1 MTERARVVVI
11 GGGVVGC
18 AIAHAFAE
26 RGLDGVV
33 VLEAAADVGEGASKA
48 NSAILHTGFD
58 AKAGTFEA
66 GFLRRSN
73 QLWPTLLEDLGVPY
87 LPVGALMLARSH
99 EDIDRLRT
107 DIVPRATAMG
117 VDTRWIDGRA
127 VADEAP
133 YVTADA
139 IAALSIPGEG
149 IVDPFWLTRA
159 FAEAAIAGGVE
170 VRRRARVTS
179 LGMADD
185 AVRVG
190 LEDDTIIVADQVVDA
205 AGLQG
210 DDVAAMAGD
219 RSFAIAPRAGQFLVS
234 EEAFGVDRI
243 VLPVPGP
250 MGKGML
256 VTPIVFG
263 GILLGPTAVD
273 GTDKDDRSTDAA
285 RAAQILDACAALVP
299 EVAGARPIR
308 AFTGLRPAAS
318 TGDHIVRPTEAS
330 DRLWLAC
337 GIRSTGISASPAIAE
352 AVADGVIAA
361 RGWRTTAP
369 TVRPAPP
376 PMAIEAE
383 PGEVVCLCRGVDRG
397 EIVAAC
403 ARPLRPLTL
412 DGVKRR
418 GGATFGDCQ
427 GNLCGVAVAGILA
440 DALDVGIASVEKGR
454 PASWLFAPLEETGQ
468 RGDRRSS
475 SRPDSTPGSPLDPPP
490 NGDAWDL
497 VVVGAG
503 AAGSAAAAAAR
514 QAGLATLV
522 VDRTAGWTAIGLIAE
537 DDAWSVEAQSADGPA
552 VARTRAVLLASG
564 GYVRPREQR
573 SIAGQRPAGVM
584 TADLVRAALAADVL
598 PGHRAVVVG
607 MTRTAD
613 VIASDLQAAGC
624 VVVARLRG
632 DPAAIEG
639 TARLTG
645 VVVDGETIAADSLV
659 FADAQVPM
667 PFLLR
672 GLGLVDGRPGTP
684 APVDADGRSPL
695 PGLWAAGCCVYAD
708 IDHTGCAADGARVA
722 GHIVAALAHGES
734 VARA

>member
-1 MTERARVVVI
+1 VTERARVVVI

-18 AIAHAFAE
+18 ATALALAQ
-26 RGLDGVV
+26 RGLDGVI

-58 AKAGTFEA
+58 AKAGTAEA
-66 GFLRRSN
+66 GFLRHAN
-73 QLWPTLLEDLGVPY
+73 QLWPALLEDLGVPY
-87 LPVGALMLARSH
+87 LPVGALMLARSDA
-99 EDIDRLRT
+99 DIDRLRM

-117 VDTRWIDGRA
+117 VDTAWLDGHA
-127 VADEAP
+127 VAAEAP
-133 YVTADA
+133 YVTGDA
-139 IAALSIPGEG
+139 VAALSIPGEG

-159 FAEAAIAGGVE
+159 FAEAAMAGGVE

-179 LGMADD
+179 LRMDDD

-190 LEDDTIIVADQVVDA
+190 LHDGTTIVAEQVVDA
-205 AGLQG
+205 AGLHG
-210 DDVAAMAGD
+210 DEVAAMAGD
-219 RSFAIAPRAGQFLVS
+219 RSFAITPRAGQFLVS

-285 RAAQILDACAALVP
+285 RTAQIVDACAALVP
-299 EVAGARPIR
+299 DVASARPIR
-308 AFTGLRPAAS
+308 AFTGLRPAPS
-318 TGDHIVRPTEAS
+318 TGDHIVRPSEVG

-337 GIRSTGISASPAIAE
+337 GIRSTGISASPAIGA

-361 RGWRTTAP
+361 RGWRSTPP
-369 TVRPAPP
+369 TVHLAPAP
-376 PMAIEAE
+376 MAFEAE

-403 ARPLRPLTL
+403 ARPLGPLTL

-427 GNLCGVAVAGILA
+427 GNLCGVAVARILA
-440 DALDVGIASVEKGR
+440 DALDVDVADIEKGR
-454 PASWLFAPLEETGQ
+454 EGSWLFAPMDASGGGAE
-468 RGDRRSS
+468 RSPS
-475 SRPDSTPGSPLDPPP
+475 PVSDSTTASPLDPPP
-490 NGDAWDL
+490 DGEAWDL

-503 AAGSAAAAAAR
+503 TAGSAAAAAAR

-522 VDRTAGWTAIGLIAE
+522 IDRTAGWTAVGLLAE
-537 DDAWSVEAQSADGPA
+537 DDGWSVEAQTFDGPA
-552 VARTRAVLLASG
+552 LARTRAVLLASG

-573 SIAGQRPAGVM
+573 SIAGQRPAGIM
-584 TADLVRAALAADVL
+584 TADLVRAALAAGVL

-607 MTRTAD
+607 TTSTAD
-613 VIASDLQAAGC
+613 AIAHDLATAGC
-624 VVVARLRG
+624 EIVARLDR
-632 DPAAIEG
+632 DPAAIDG
-639 TARLTG
+639 AARLTG
-645 VVVDGETIAADSLV
+645 VVVDGETTAADTLV
-659 FADAQVPM
+659 FADARMPM

-684 APVDADGRSPL
+684 APVDADGRLPL
-695 PGLWAAGCCVYAD
+695 PGLWAAGCCVRAD
-708 IDHTGCAADGARVA
+708 IDHAGCAADGARVVD
-722 GHIVAALAHGES
+722 HIAAALAHGGAA
-734 VARA
+734 VRA